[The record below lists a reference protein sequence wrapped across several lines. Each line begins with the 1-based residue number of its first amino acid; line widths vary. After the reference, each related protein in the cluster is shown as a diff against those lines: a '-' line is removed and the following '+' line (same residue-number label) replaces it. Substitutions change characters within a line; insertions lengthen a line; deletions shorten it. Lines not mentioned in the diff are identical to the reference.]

1 MAEKSYRSFTG
12 LTEFY
17 YKVHGE
23 DVQKVTDQRIKYL
36 QEISVSKDQDIEKA
50 YGDNQV
56 AEMAVAN
63 GTIEVEAGFHK
74 LPLEDRVALFGLEK
88 SEDGIVSVGNDTP
101 PYVAVM
107 FAKTM
112 EDGSRE
118 YVGLPKGLFTFPELE
133 GNTKEDGV
141 EFSSDSTTAEFM
153 QAPVKGFEEEKAML
167 LGHDAKGTSVM
178 KDAIWE
184 SIFGEGEAPE
194 NDTEGDQ
201 GSAAEGDQ
209 GSESEADLGA

>member
-1 MAEKSYRSFTG
+1 MEEKNYRSFTG

-23 DVQKVTDQRIKYL
+23 DVQQVTDPERIKYL
-36 QEISVSKDQDIEKA
+36 QEISVSKDQNIEKA

-184 SIFGEGEAPE
+184 AIFGEGKAPE
-194 NDTEGDQ
+194 NDTT
-201 GSAAEGDQ
+201 GDQ
-209 GSESEADLGA
+209 GSEPEADLGA

>member
-1 MAEKSYRSFTG
+1 MAEKNYRSFTG

-23 DVQKVTDQRIKYL
+23 DVQAVTDPERIKYL

-88 SEDGIVSVGNDTP
+88 SESGIVSVGNDTP

-153 QAPVKGFEEEKAML
+153 QAKVKGFEEEKAML
-167 LGHDAKGTSVM
+167 LGHDAKGTTVM

-184 SIFGEGEAPE
+184 AVFGES
-194 NDTEGDQ
+194 TE
-201 GSAAEGDQ
+201 E
-209 GSESEADLGA
+209 EPVTP

>member
-23 DVQKVTDQRIKYL
+23 DVQKVTDPERIKYL

-178 KDAIWE
+178 KDAIW
-184 SIFGEGEAPE
+184 SAIFDGKAEDDSE
-194 NDTEGDQ
+194 NTSDDNAEETETP
-201 GSAAEGDQ
+201 
-209 GSESEADLGA
+209 

>member
-1 MAEKSYRSFTG
+1 MAEKNYRSFTG

-23 DVQKVTDQRIKYL
+23 DVQVVTDPERIKYL
-36 QEISVSKDQDIEKA
+36 QEISVSKDENIEKA

-184 SIFGEGEAPE
+184 AIFGEGKAPE
-194 NDTEGDQ
+194 NDTT
-201 GSAAEGDQ
+201 GDQ
-209 GSESEADLGA
+209 GSEPEADLGA

>member
-1 MAEKSYRSFTG
+1 MAEKNYRSFTG
-12 LTEFY
+12 IDGFF
-17 YKVHGE
+17 YKVHGGE
-23 DVQKVTDQRIKYL
+23 VQAVTDPERIKYL
-36 QEISVSKDQDIEKA
+36 QSISVSKDQSIEKA
-50 YGDNQV
+50 YGDNVV

-63 GTIEVEAGFHK
+63 GTIELETGFHK

-88 SEDGIVSVGNDTP
+88 SESGIVSVGNDTP

-112 EDGSRE
+112 EDQSRE

-153 QAPVKGFEEEKAML
+153 QAPVKGFEEEKTML
-167 LGHDAKGTSVM
+167 LGHDEKGSTVM
-178 KDAIWE
+178 KDAIWAAV
-184 SIFGEGEAPE
+184 FGES
-194 NDTEGDQ
+194 TE
-201 GSAAEGDQ
+201 E
-209 GSESEADLGA
+209 EPVTP

>member
-1 MAEKSYRSFTG
+1 MAEKNYRSFTG

-23 DVQKVTDQRIKYL
+23 DVQAVTDPERIKYL

-178 KDAIWE
+178 KDAIW
-184 SIFGEGEAPE
+184 SAIFGGKAE
-194 NDTEGDQ
+194 DTSDDN
-201 GSAAEGDQ
+201 AE
-209 GSESEADLGA
+209 ETETP

>member
-1 MAEKSYRSFTG
+1 MAEKNYRSFTG

-23 DVQKVTDQRIKYL
+23 DVQAVTDPERIKYL

-178 KDAIWE
+178 KDAIW
-184 SIFGEGEAPE
+184 SAIFGGKAEDDSE
-194 NDTEGDQ
+194 NTSDDNAEETETP
-201 GSAAEGDQ
+201 
-209 GSESEADLGA
+209 

>member
-1 MAEKSYRSFTG
+1 MEEKNYRSFTG

-23 DVQKVTDQRIKYL
+23 DVQQVTDPERIKYL
-36 QEISVSKDQDIEKA
+36 QEISVSKDQNIEKA

-184 SIFGEGEAPE
+184 AIFGEGKALE
-194 NDTEGDQ
+194 NDTT
-201 GSAAEGDQ
+201 GDQ
-209 GSESEADLGA
+209 GSEPEADLGA

>member
-1 MAEKSYRSFTG
+1 MAEKNYRSFTG

-23 DVQKVTDQRIKYL
+23 DVQAVTDPERIKYL

-178 KDAIWE
+178 KDAIW
-184 SIFGEGEAPE
+184 SAIFDGKAEDDSE
-194 NDTEGDQ
+194 NTSDDNAEETETP
-201 GSAAEGDQ
+201 
-209 GSESEADLGA
+209 

>member
-1 MAEKSYRSFTG
+1 M
-12 LTEFY
+12 
-17 YKVHGE
+17 V
-23 DVQKVTDQRIKYL
+23 I
-36 QEISVSKDQDIEKA
+36 
-50 YGDNQV
+50 NQV

-88 SEDGIVSVGNDTP
+88 SEDGIVSVGNGTP

-153 QAPVKGFEEEKAML
+153 QAKVKGFEEEKAML
-167 LGHDAKGTSVM
+167 LGHDAKGTTVM

-184 SIFGEGEAPE
+184 AVFGESAPISDDPKE
-194 NDTEGDQ
+194 SSET
-201 GSAAEGDQ
+201 
-209 GSESEADLGA
+209 ESELGA

>member
-1 MAEKSYRSFTG
+1 MADKNYRSFTG

-23 DVQKVTDQRIKYL
+23 DVQVVTDPERIKYL

-184 SIFGEGEAPE
+184 AIFGEGKAPE
-194 NDTEGDQ
+194 NDTT
-201 GSAAEGDQ
+201 GDQ
-209 GSESEADLGA
+209 GSEPEADLGA

>member
-23 DVQKVTDQRIKYL
+23 DVQAVTDPERIKYL

-178 KDAIWE
+178 KDAIW
-184 SIFGEGEAPE
+184 SAIFGGKAE
-194 NDTEGDQ
+194 NTSDDNAEETETP
-201 GSAAEGDQ
+201 
-209 GSESEADLGA
+209 

>member
-1 MAEKSYRSFTG
+1 MAEKNYRSFTG

-23 DVQKVTDQRIKYL
+23 GGVQKVADPERIKYL

-167 LGHDAKGTSVM
+167 LGHDAKGASVM
-178 KDAIWE
+178 KDAIW
-184 SIFGEGEAPE
+184 SAIFDGKAEDDSE
-194 NDTEGDQ
+194 NTSDDNAEETETP
-201 GSAAEGDQ
+201 
-209 GSESEADLGA
+209 

>member
-1 MAEKSYRSFTG
+1 MPEKNYHSFTG
-12 LTEFY
+12 LSEFY
-17 YKVHGE
+17 YQVEGGE
-23 DVQKVTDQRIKYL
+23 LNEVKDPERIKYL
-36 QEISVSKDQDIEKA
+36 QEISVTKDQEVEKA

-74 LPLEDRVALFGLEK
+74 LPLEDRVALFGLEEN
-88 SEDGIVSVGNDTP
+88 EDGLVAVGNDTP

-118 YVGLPKGLFTFPELE
+118 YVGLPKGMFTFPELE

-141 EFSSDSTTAEFM
+141 EFSSDSSTGEFM
-153 QAPVKGFEEEKAML
+153 QAPVEGFDKEKSML
-167 LGHDAKGTSVM
+167 LGHDAKGSTTM
-178 KDAIWE
+178 YDAIRKA
-184 SIFGEGEAPE
+184 IFEEADT
-194 NDTEGDQ
+194 DTE
-201 GSAAEGDQ
+201 EPTP
-209 GSESEADLGA
+209 

>member
-1 MAEKSYRSFTG
+1 MAEKEYRSFTG

-17 YKVHGE
+17 YMVHGE
-23 DVQKVTDQRIKYL
+23 SGVEVVTEPERIKYL
-36 QEISVSKDQDIEKA
+36 QEISVSKEQDIEKA

-74 LPLEDRVALFGLEK
+74 LPLEDRVKLFGLEE
-88 SEDGIVSVGNDTP
+88 SEEGIVAVGNDTP

-133 GNTKEDGV
+133 GKTKEDGV
-141 EFSSDSTTAEFM
+141 EFSSDSSKAEFM
-153 QAPVKGFEEEKAML
+153 QAKVAGFEEEKAML
-167 LGHDAKGTSVM
+167 LGHDKKGSTVA
-178 KDAIWE
+178 KDAIMKAVFNIE
-184 SIFGEGEAPE
+184 PE
-194 NDTEGDQ
+194 TVTP
-201 GSAAEGDQ
+201 
-209 GSESEADLGA
+209 

>member
-1 MAEKSYRSFTG
+1 MLFRSA
-12 LTEFY
+12 
-17 YKVHGE
+17 
-23 DVQKVTDQRIKYL
+23 VTDPERIKYL

-153 QAPVKGFEEEKAML
+153 QAPVAGFEEEKAML
-167 LGHDAKGTSVM
+167 DRKSTV
-178 KDAIWE
+178 
-184 SIFGEGEAPE
+184 
-194 NDTEGDQ
+194 
-201 GSAAEGDQ
+201 
-209 GSESEADLGA
+209 

>member
-1 MAEKSYRSFTG
+1 MAEKNYRSFTG

-23 DVQKVTDQRIKYL
+23 DVQQVTDPERIKYL
-36 QEISVSKDQDIEKA
+36 QEISVSKDQNIEKA

-88 SEDGIVSVGNDTP
+88 SESGIVSVGNDTP

-184 SIFGEGEAPE
+184 AIFGEGKAPE
-194 NDTEGDQ
+194 NDTT
-201 GSAAEGDQ
+201 GDQ
-209 GSESEADLGA
+209 GSEPEADLGA

>member
-23 DVQKVTDQRIKYL
+23 DVQKVADPERIKYL

-178 KDAIWE
+178 KDAIW
-184 SIFGEGEAPE
+184 SAIFDGKAEDDSE
-194 NDTEGDQ
+194 NTSDDNAEETETP
-201 GSAAEGDQ
+201 
-209 GSESEADLGA
+209 

>member
-23 DVQKVTDQRIKYL
+23 DVQAVTDPERIKYL
-36 QEISVSKDQDIEKA
+36 QEISVSKDQNIEKA

-184 SIFGEGEAPE
+184 AIFGEGKAPE
-194 NDTEGDQ
+194 NDTT
-201 GSAAEGDQ
+201 GDQ
-209 GSESEADLGA
+209 GSEPEADLGA

>member
-1 MAEKSYRSFTG
+1 MAEKNYRSFTG

-23 DVQKVTDQRIKYL
+23 DVQAVTDPERIKYL

-88 SEDGIVSVGNDTP
+88 SESGIVSVGNDTP

-118 YVGLPKGLFTFPELE
+118 YVGLPKGLFTFPKLE

-184 SIFGEGEAPE
+184 AIFGEGKAPE
-194 NDTEGDQ
+194 NDTT
-201 GSAAEGDQ
+201 GDQ
-209 GSESEADLGA
+209 GSEPEADLGA

>member
-1 MAEKSYRSFTG
+1 MAEKNYRSFTG

-23 DVQKVTDQRIKYL
+23 DVQAVTDPERIKYL

-184 SIFGEGEAPE
+184 AIFGEGKAPE
-194 NDTEGDQ
+194 NDTT
-201 GSAAEGDQ
+201 GDQ
-209 GSESEADLGA
+209 GSEPEADLGA

>member
-1 MAEKSYRSFTG
+1 MAEKNYRSFTG

-23 DVQKVTDQRIKYL
+23 DVQAVTDPERIKYL

-178 KDAIWE
+178 KDAIW
-184 SIFGEGEAPE
+184 SAIFDGKAEDDSKNTSDDNAEE
-194 NDTEGDQ
+194 TETP
-201 GSAAEGDQ
+201 
-209 GSESEADLGA
+209 

>member
-1 MAEKSYRSFTG
+1 MTEKNYRSFTG

-17 YKVHGE
+17 YKAHGE
-23 DVQKVTDQRIKYL
+23 DVQKVTDPERIKYL

-88 SEDGIVSVGNDTP
+88 SEEGIVSVGNDTP

-153 QAPVKGFEEEKAML
+153 QAKVKGFEEEKAML
-167 LGHDAKGTSVM
+167 MGHDAKGASVM

-184 SIFGEGEAPE
+184 AIFGE
-194 NDTEGDQ
+194 
-201 GSAAEGDQ
+201 SAESSNPSDGTA
-209 GSESEADLGA
+209 ESELGA

>member
-1 MAEKSYRSFTG
+1 MAEKNYRSFTG

-23 DVQKVTDQRIKYL
+23 DVQAVTDPERIKYL

-74 LPLEDRVALFGLEK
+74 LPLDDRVALFGLEK

-184 SIFGEGEAPE
+184 AIFGEGKAPE
-194 NDTEGDQ
+194 NDTT
-201 GSAAEGDQ
+201 GDQ
-209 GSESEADLGA
+209 GSEPEADLGA

>member
-1 MAEKSYRSFTG
+1 MAEKNYRSFTG

-23 DVQKVTDQRIKYL
+23 DVQQVTDPERVKYL
-36 QEISVSKDQDIEKA
+36 QEISVSKDQEIEKA

-88 SEDGIVSVGNDTP
+88 SEDGLVAVGNDTP

-118 YVGLPKGLFTFPELE
+118 YVGLPKGLFTFPEVE
-133 GNTKEDGV
+133 GSTKEDGV

-153 QAPVKGFEEEKAML
+153 QAPVKGFEEDKAML
-167 LGHDAKGTSVM
+167 MGHDAKGTSIM

-184 SIFGEGEAPE
+184 AVFG
-194 NDTEGDQ
+194 Q
-201 GSAAEGDQ
+201 SAESSNE
-209 GSESEADLGA
+209 GSEGTPEEELGA

>member
-1 MAEKSYRSFTG
+1 MAEKNYRSFTG

-23 DVQKVTDQRIKYL
+23 DVQQVTDPERIKYL
-36 QEISVSKDQDIEKA
+36 QEISVSKDQNIEKA

-101 PYVAVM
+101 PYVAVI

-184 SIFGEGEAPE
+184 AIFGEGKAPE
-194 NDTEGDQ
+194 NDTT
-201 GSAAEGDQ
+201 GDQ
-209 GSESEADLGA
+209 GSEPEADLGA

>member
-1 MAEKSYRSFTG
+1 MAEKNYRSFTG

-23 DVQKVTDQRIKYL
+23 DVQQVTDPERIKNL
-36 QEISVSKDQDIEKA
+36 QEISVSKDQNIEKA

-184 SIFGEGEAPE
+184 AIFGEGKAPE
-194 NDTEGDQ
+194 NDTT
-201 GSAAEGDQ
+201 GDQ
-209 GSESEADLGA
+209 GSEPEADLGA